1 MFTGFIITLLGLA
14 ITYLGFIIT
23 LLGLAI
29 TYLGFII
36 TLLGLAITYLGIIKM
51 SVKKNT
57 INKTP
62 SVKLVRK
69 ANNLVEGKYRFDIWE
84 MRVFTK
90 MLTMI
95 LPSDEDFK
103 EYRIYLKEVIDDF
116 NLSADKQS
124 YKLLKE
130 GAIKLMK
137 KEIKIIRD
145 TDEGEK
151 EFLTHIAV
159 GLDSF
164 TNRTQGSYVDISF
177 HPKMK
182 PFLLQLQTQ
191 FLMYDVRNVLQL
203 QSSYSVRIYEL
214 LKQYEKIG
222 KRIFTVDDLK
232 ETLAV
237 MDKYPLYANF
247 KQRIIMKAQEDL
259 ATYTDIRFTFEEIKK
274 GRAIQSIIFT
284 IKSNKVIVEERKL
297 LAPIINNI
305 FEENSSNVQIY
316 NLIKEFPGVNQNTI
330 NEWFTKYN
338 HEYIVERVNIL
349 LKQIN
354 KGKDIKN
361 PMGYL
366 QKLMMQETLYA
377 ILDDSTMSKT
387 EKNSINKTVDK
398 KIKEKIGELE
408 NLKIFYYETQ
418 NQIIN
423 EFLLKNEH
431 EKKRVLEFIQLNP
444 HYDGEISLNE
454 NLKRVALIAIINTK
468 IREIY
473 PQLFVSIDSKY
484 VEHEKAIKND
494 LRELG
499 WVG

>member
-1 MFTGFIITLLGLA
+1 MGD
-14 ITYLGFIIT
+14 
-23 LLGLAI
+23 
-29 TYLGFII
+29 
-36 TLLGLAITYLGIIKM
+36 
-51 SVKKNT
+51 KKNT
-57 INKTP
+57 VIKNQ

-69 ANNLVEGKYRFDIWE
+69 SNNLVEGKYRFDIWE

-116 NLSADKQS
+116 NLASDKQS
-124 YKLLKE
+124 YKLLKD

-164 TNRTQGSYVDISF
+164 TSKTQGSYVDISF

-191 FLMYDVRNVLQL
+191 FLMYDVRNILQL

-222 KRIFTVDDLK
+222 KRTFSIDDLK

-247 KQRIIMKAQEDL
+247 KQRIIIKAQEDL
-259 ATYTDIRFTFEEIKK
+259 AAYTDIRFTFEEVKK
-274 GRAIQSIIFT
+274 GRSIHSIVFT
-284 IKSNKVIVEERKL
+284 IKSNKSIVEERKL
-297 LAPIINNI
+297 LTPIIAKV
-305 FEENSSNVQIY
+305 FEENVNSLEIY
-316 NLIKEFPGVNQNTI
+316 NLVKEFPGVNQGTI
-330 NEWFTKYN
+330 NEWFSKYN
-338 HEYIVERVNIL
+338 QEHIVERINIL
-349 LKQIN
+349 LKQLA
-354 KGKDIKN
+354 KGKEIKN

-366 QKLMMQETLYA
+366 QKLMSQETLFTGFEEKKLTNIVTKRA
-377 ILDDSTMSKT
+377 INNQ
-387 EKNSINKTVDK
+387 EKN
-398 KIKEKIGELE
+398 IKEKINELE
-408 NLKIFYYETQ
+408 ELKIFYYQTQ

-423 EFLLKNEH
+423 EYLSTNEK
-431 EKKRVLEFIQLNP
+431 EKIQLLEFIKLSP
-444 HYDGEISLNE
+444 HYDVNLNLEE
-454 NLKRVALIAIINTK
+454 NLKRVTLIALINTK
-468 IREIY
+468 FRDTY
-473 PQLFVSIDSKY
+473 PQLFTELDKKY
-484 VEHEKAIKND
+484 NDNESAIKKSLKD
-494 LRELG
+494 LG
-499 WVG
+499 YNW

>member
-1 MFTGFIITLLGLA
+1 
-14 ITYLGFIIT
+14 
-23 LLGLAI
+23 
-29 TYLGFII
+29 
-36 TLLGLAITYLGIIKM
+36 M
-51 SVKKNT
+51 SSKKNT
-57 INKTP
+57 VIKNQ

-69 ANNLVEGKYRFDIWE
+69 SNNLVEGKYRFDIWE

-116 NLSADKQS
+116 NLAADKQS
-124 YKLLKE
+124 YKLLKD

-164 TNRTQGSYVDISF
+164 TSKTQGSYVDISF

-191 FLMYDVRNVLQL
+191 FLMYDVRNILQL

-222 KRIFTVDDLK
+222 KRTFSIDDLK

-237 MDKYPLYANF
+237 MNKYPLYANF

-259 ATYTDIRFTFEEIKK
+259 ETYTDIRFTFEEVKK
-274 GRAIQSIIFT
+274 GRSIHSIVFT
-284 IKSNKVIVEERKL
+284 IKSNKSIVEERKL
-297 LAPIINNI
+297 LTPIITKIFDENVNNT
-305 FEENSSNVQIY
+305 EVY
-316 NLIKEFPGVNQNTI
+316 NLVKEFPGVNQNTV
-330 NEWFTKYN
+330 NDWFNKYN
-338 HEYIVERVNIL
+338 QEYIIERINIL
-349 LKQIN
+349 LKQLA
-354 KGKDIKN
+354 KGKKIKN

-366 QKLMMQETLYA
+366 QKLMLQETLF
-377 ILDDSTMSKT
+377 TGFEEKT
-387 EKNSINKTVDK
+387 SIKPEARKTNKNLEKSMKD
-398 KIKEKIGELE
+398 KIKELEEL
-408 NLKIFYYETQ
+408 KVFYYETQ
-418 NQIIN
+418 NQIVN
-423 EFLLKNEH
+423 EFLLANSTENNQ
-431 EKKRVLEFIQLNP
+431 VLEFIKLSP
-444 HYDGEISLNE
+444 HYDVNQSLE
-454 NLKRVALIAIINTK
+454 DNLQRVTLVALINTK
-468 IREIY
+468 VRDSY
-473 PQLFVSIDSKY
+473 PKLFVELDKKY
-484 VEHEKAIKND
+484 VEHENAIKNN
-494 LRELG
+494 LKVLG
-499 WVG
+499 YNG

>member
-1 MFTGFIITLLGLA
+1 
-14 ITYLGFIIT
+14 
-23 LLGLAI
+23 
-29 TYLGFII
+29 
-36 TLLGLAITYLGIIKM
+36 M
-51 SVKKNT
+51 SDKKNSM
-57 INKTP
+57 IKNQ

-69 ANNLVEGKYRFDIWE
+69 SNNLVEGKYRFDIWE

-103 EYRIYLKEVIDDF
+103 EYRIYLKDVIDDF

-124 YKLLKE
+124 YKLLKD

-164 TNRTQGSYVDISF
+164 TSKTQGSYIDISF

-191 FLMYDVRNVLQL
+191 FLMYDVRNILQL

-222 KRIFTVDDLK
+222 KRTFSIDDLK

-259 ATYTDIRFTFEEIKK
+259 EAYTDIRFTFEEVKK
-274 GRAIQSIIFT
+274 GRSIHSLVFT
-284 IKSNKVIVEERKL
+284 IKSNKSIVEERKL
-297 LAPIINNI
+297 LTPIITKIFDENI
-305 FEENSSNVQIY
+305 HYTEIY
-316 NLIKEFPGVNQNTI
+316 NLVKEFPGANQNTV
-330 NEWFTKYN
+330 NEWFSKYN
-338 HEYIVERVNIL
+338 REYIVQRVNIL
-349 LKQIN
+349 LKQLS
-354 KGKDIKN
+354 KGKEIKN

-366 QKLMMQETLYA
+366 QKLMLQE
-377 ILDDSTMSKT
+377 ILFTGLEEKELTKPETKKT
-387 EKNSINKTVDK
+387 NKEVENIVTE
-398 KIKEKIGELE
+398 KIKELEEL
-408 NLKIFYYETQ
+408 KVFYYETQ

-423 EFLLKNEH
+423 EFLLNNEV
-431 EKKRVLEFIQLNP
+431 EKSKILEFIQLNP
-444 HYDGEISLNE
+444 HYDGNQSLEE
-454 NLKRVALIAIINTK
+454 NLQRVTVVALINMKVRDSYPKLFT
-468 IREIY
+468 EIDKK
-473 PQLFVSIDSKY
+473 FI
-484 VEHEKAIKND
+484 EHEKGIKNS
-494 LRELG
+494 LKNLG
-499 WVG
+499 YKG

>member
-1 MFTGFIITLLGLA
+1 MGD
-14 ITYLGFIIT
+14 
-23 LLGLAI
+23 
-29 TYLGFII
+29 
-36 TLLGLAITYLGIIKM
+36 
-51 SVKKNT
+51 KKT
-57 INKTP
+57 ILNRNQ

-124 YKLLKE
+124 YKLLKD

-164 TNRTQGSYVDISF
+164 TSKTQGSYVDISF

-222 KRIFTVDDLK
+222 KRTFSVDDLK

-247 KQRIIMKAQEDL
+247 KQRIIVKAQEDL
-259 ATYTDIRFTFEEIKK
+259 AAYTDVKFTFEEIKK
-274 GRAIQSIIFT
+274 GRAIHSIVFT
-284 IKSNKVIVEERKL
+284 IKSNKSVVEKRKL
-297 LAPIINNI
+297 VTPIIAKV
-305 FEENSSNVQIY
+305 FEENANNIEIY
-316 NLIKEFPGVNQNTI
+316 NLVKEFPGVNQSTI
-330 NEWFTKYN
+330 NEWFNKFN
-338 HEYIVERVNIL
+338 QEYIVERINIL
-349 LKQIN
+349 LRQVA
-354 KGKDIKN
+354 KGKEIKN

-366 QKLMMQETLYA
+366 QKLMLQETLFTGFEEKT
-377 ILDDSTMSKT
+377 STKLNLKRT
-387 EKNSINKTVDK
+387 IKNN
-398 KIKEKIGELE
+398 EKIINEKLKELE
-408 NLKIFYYETQ
+408 ELKKFQYETQ

-423 EFLLKNEH
+423 DFLLTNSNQ
-431 EKKRVLEFIQLNP
+431 KKQILEFIQLSP
-444 HYDGEISLNE
+444 HYDGNLSLEE
-454 NLKRVALIAIINTK
+454 NLQRVTLVAIINTK
-468 IREIY
+468 VRDNF
-473 PQLFVSIDSKY
+473 PQLFIELDKKY
-484 VEHEKAIKND
+484 LEYESFIKNT
-494 LRELG
+494 LKELG
-499 WVG
+499 YKG

>member
-1 MFTGFIITLLGLA
+1 MND
-14 ITYLGFIIT
+14 
-23 LLGLAI
+23 
-29 TYLGFII
+29 
-36 TLLGLAITYLGIIKM
+36 
-51 SVKKNT
+51 KKNT
-57 INKTP
+57 VIKNQ

-69 ANNLVEGKYRFDIWE
+69 SNNLVEGKYRFDIWE

-95 LPSDEDFK
+95 LPNDEDFK

-116 NLSADKQS
+116 NLAADKQS
-124 YKLLKE
+124 YKLLKD

-164 TNRTQGSYVDISF
+164 TSKTQGSYVDISF

-191 FLMYDVRNVLQL
+191 FLMYDVRNILQL

-222 KRIFTVDDLK
+222 KRTFSIDDLK

-237 MDKYPLYANF
+237 VDKYPLYANF

-259 ATYTDIRFTFEEIKK
+259 MAFTDIRFTFEEVKK
-274 GRAIQSIIFT
+274 GRSIHSIIFT
-284 IKSNKVIVEERKL
+284 IKSNKSIVEERKL
-297 LAPIINNI
+297 LNPIITKIFDENANI
-305 FEENSSNVQIY
+305 VEIY
-316 NLIKEFPGVNQNTI
+316 NLIKEFPGANQNTI
-330 NEWFTKYN
+330 NDWFNKYN
-338 HEYIVERVNIL
+338 QDYIVERINIL
-349 LKQIN
+349 LKQLA
-354 KGKDIKN
+354 KGKEIKN

-366 QKLMMQETLYA
+366 QKLMIQETLFTGFEEKPF
-377 ILDDSTMSKT
+377 IQPEGKKVNKNRENTIT
-387 EKNSINKTVDK
+387 EKM
-398 KIKEKIGELE
+398 KELDT
-408 NLKIFYYETQ
+408 LKVFYYETQ

-423 EFLLKNEH
+423 EFLLANEKEKNQI
-431 EKKRVLEFIQLNP
+431 LDFIQSSP
-444 HYDGEISLNE
+444 HYDANQSIE
-454 NLKRVALIAIINTK
+454 NNLQRVALIAVINTK
-468 IREIY
+468 VRNTH
-473 PQLFVSIDSKY
+473 PQLFSEIDRKY
-484 VEHEKAIKND
+484 LKHEIMIKNS
-494 LRELG
+494 LKELG
-499 WVG
+499 YKE

>member
-1 MFTGFIITLLGLA
+1 MNE
-14 ITYLGFIIT
+14 
-23 LLGLAI
+23 
-29 TYLGFII
+29 
-36 TLLGLAITYLGIIKM
+36 
-51 SVKKNT
+51 KKNT
-57 INKTP
+57 VVKNQ

-69 ANNLVEGKYRFDIWE
+69 SNNLVEGKYRFDIWE

-116 NLSADKQS
+116 NLATDKQS
-124 YKLLKE
+124 YKLLKN

-151 EFLTHIAV
+151 EFLTYIAV

-164 TNRTQGSYVDISF
+164 TSKTQGSYVDISF

-191 FLMYDVRNVLQL
+191 FLMYDVRNILQL

-222 KRIFTVDDLK
+222 KRTFSIDDLK

-259 ATYTDIRFTFEEIKK
+259 EAFTDIKFTFEEVKK
-274 GRAIQSIIFT
+274 GRSIHSIVFT
-284 IKSNKVIVEERKL
+284 IKSNKLIVEERKL
-297 LAPIINNI
+297 LTPIISKIFDENI
-305 FEENSSNVQIY
+305 NINEIY
-316 NLIKEFPGVNQNTI
+316 NLIKEFPGVNYSTVND
-330 NEWFTKYN
+330 WFLKYN
-338 HEYIVERVNIL
+338 QEYIVERINIL
-349 LKQIN
+349 LKQLA
-354 KGKDIKN
+354 KGKEIKN

-366 QKLMMQETLYA
+366 QKLMLQETLFTE
-377 ILDDSTMSKT
+377 LQNKNSVVLETKKT
-387 EKNSINKTVDK
+387 PKNLEKNITA
-398 KIKEKIGELE
+398 KIKELEEL
-408 NLKIFYYETQ
+408 KVFYYETQ

-423 EFLLKNEH
+423 EFLLNNNE
-431 EKKRVLEFIQLNP
+431 EKSQILDYIQLSP
-444 HYDGEISLNE
+444 HYDANQSLE
-454 NLKRVALIAIINTK
+454 NNLRRVSLVAVINTK
-468 IREIY
+468 VRNLYPKLFEEI
-473 PQLFVSIDSKY
+473 DEKY
-484 VEHEKAIKND
+484 FENESVIKNSLRD
-494 LRELG
+494 LGDNE
-499 WVG
+499 

>member
-1 MFTGFIITLLGLA
+1 
-14 ITYLGFIIT
+14 
-23 LLGLAI
+23 
-29 TYLGFII
+29 
-36 TLLGLAITYLGIIKM
+36 M
-51 SVKKNT
+51 SEKKNT
-57 INKTP
+57 INRTQ

-124 YKLLKE
+124 YKLLKD
-130 GAIKLMK
+130 GAVKLMK

-164 TNRTQGSYVDISF
+164 TSRTQGSYVDISF

-182 PFLLQLQTQ
+182 PFLLQLQSQ

-222 KRIFTVDDLK
+222 KRTFSVDDLK

-259 ATYTDIRFTFEEIKK
+259 ATFTDIRFTFEEIKK

-284 IKSNKVIVEERKL
+284 IKSNKAIVEERKL
-297 LAPIINNI
+297 LAPILTKI
-305 FEENSSNVQIY
+305 FDENSSNIEIY

-330 NEWFTKYN
+330 NDWFMKYN
-338 HEYIVERVNIL
+338 QAYIVERVNIL
-349 LKQIN
+349 LKQLS

-366 QKLMMQETLYA
+366 QKLMLQETLFTA
-377 ILDDSTMSKT
+377 VEEKTQIKSATNKISKT
-387 EKNSINKTVDK
+387 SDKN
-398 KIKEKIGELE
+398 IKEKIKELE
-408 NLKIFYYETQ
+408 ELKIFYYESQ

-423 EFLLKNEH
+423 EFLLINSKEN
-431 EKKRVLEFIQLNP
+431 KRVLEYIQLSP
-444 HYDGEISLNE
+444 HYNGDLNLEE
-454 NLKRVALIAIINTK
+454 NLQRVTLIAIINTK
-468 IREIY
+468 VRESY
-473 PQLFVSIDSKY
+473 PQLFVDIDRKFL
-484 VEHEKAIKND
+484 ENEKAIKNQ
-494 LRELG
+494 LQEMGWRE
-499 WVG
+499 

>member
-1 MFTGFIITLLGLA
+1 MTNNKKTA
-14 ITYLGFIIT
+14 
-23 LLGLAI
+23 
-29 TYLGFII
+29 
-36 TLLGLAITYLGIIKM
+36 
-51 SVKKNT
+51 VKNQ
-57 INKTP
+57 

-69 ANNLVEGKYRFDIWE
+69 SNNLVEGKYRFDIWE

-116 NLSADKQS
+116 NLAADKQS
-124 YKLLKE
+124 YKLLKD

-164 TNRTQGSYVDISF
+164 TSKTQGSYIDISF

-191 FLMYDVRNVLQL
+191 FLMYDVRNILQL

-222 KRIFTVDDLK
+222 KRTFTIEDLK

-259 ATYTDIRFTFEEIKK
+259 MAFTDIRFTFEEVKK
-274 GRAIQSIIFT
+274 GRAIHSIIFT
-284 IKSNKVIVEERKL
+284 IKSNKSIVEERKL
-297 LAPIINNI
+297 LTPIITKIFDENANNI
-305 FEENSSNVQIY
+305 EIY
-316 NLIKEFPGVNQNTI
+316 NLIKEFPGANQNTV
-330 NEWFTKYN
+330 NDWFDKYN
-338 HEYIVERVNIL
+338 RDYIVERINIL
-349 LKQIN
+349 LKQLA

-366 QKLMMQETLYA
+366 QKLMLQETLFTGFEEKPS
-377 ILDDSTMSKT
+377 IQPEVRKKHKEIEKT
-387 EKNSINKTVDK
+387 ITE
-398 KIKEKIGELE
+398 KIKELE
-408 NLKIFYYETQ
+408 ALKVFYYETQ

-423 EFLLKNEH
+423 EFLLANSH
-431 EKKRVLEFIQLNP
+431 EKKQVLEFIQLSP
-444 HYDGEISLNE
+444 HYDISQSLEE
-454 NLKRVALIAIINTK
+454 NLQRVALIAVINTK
-468 IREIY
+468 VRSSHPTLFSEI
-473 PQLFVSIDSKY
+473 DKKY
-484 VEHEKAIKND
+484 LEHEMAIKSS
-494 LRELG
+494 LKALG
-499 WVG
+499 YKG

>member
-1 MFTGFIITLLGLA
+1 MN
-14 ITYLGFIIT
+14 
-23 LLGLAI
+23 
-29 TYLGFII
+29 
-36 TLLGLAITYLGIIKM
+36 
-51 SVKKNT
+51 SKKNT
-57 INKTP
+57 IVKNQ

-69 ANNLVEGKYRFDIWE
+69 SNNLVEGKYRFDIWE

-116 NLSADKQS
+116 NLAADKQS
-124 YKLLKE
+124 YKLLKD

-164 TNRTQGSYVDISF
+164 TSKTQGSYVDISF

-191 FLMYDVRNVLQL
+191 FLMYDVRNILQL

-222 KRIFTVDDLK
+222 KRTFSIDDLK

-259 ATYTDIRFTFEEIKK
+259 EAFTDIRFTFEEIKK
-274 GRAIQSIIFT
+274 GRSINSIVFT
-284 IKSNKVIVEERKL
+284 IKSNKSIVDERKIL
-297 LAPIINNI
+297 TPTITKIFDENVNNI
-305 FEENSSNVQIY
+305 EIY
-316 NLIKEFPGVNQNTI
+316 NLIKEFPGVNQNTV
-330 NEWFTKYN
+330 NDWFNKYN
-338 HEYIVERVNIL
+338 REYIIERINIL
-349 LKQIN
+349 LKQIS
-354 KGKDIKN
+354 KGKEIKN

-366 QKLMMQETLYA
+366 QKLMLQETLF
-377 ILDDSTMSKT
+377 TGFEEKT
-387 EKNSINKTVDK
+387 SIKPEINKTNKNLEKSVTDK
-398 KIKEKIGELE
+398 MKELE
-408 NLKIFYYETQ
+408 ELKVFYYETQ
-418 NQIIN
+418 NQIVN
-423 EFLLKNEH
+423 EFLLTNNSEKNQ
-431 EKKRVLEFIQLNP
+431 VLEFIQLSP
-444 HYDGEISLNE
+444 HYDVNQSVED
-454 NLKRVALIAIINTK
+454 NLQRVTLVALINTK
-468 IREIY
+468 VRDSY
-473 PQLFVSIDSKY
+473 PKLFVELDKKY
-484 VEHEKAIKND
+484 SEHENVIKNN
-494 LRELG
+494 LKVLG
-499 WVG
+499 YNG

>member
-1 MFTGFIITLLGLA
+1 MTNNKKTA
-14 ITYLGFIIT
+14 I
-23 LLGLAI
+23 
-29 TYLGFII
+29 
-36 TLLGLAITYLGIIKM
+36 
-51 SVKKNT
+51 KNQ
-57 INKTP
+57 

-69 ANNLVEGKYRFDIWE
+69 SNNLVEGKYRFDIWE

-116 NLSADKQS
+116 NLAADKQS
-124 YKLLKE
+124 YKLLKD

-164 TNRTQGSYVDISF
+164 TSKTQGSYIDISF

-191 FLMYDVRNVLQL
+191 FLMYDVRNILQL

-222 KRIFTVDDLK
+222 KRTFTIEDLK

-259 ATYTDIRFTFEEIKK
+259 MAFTDIRFTFEEVKK
-274 GRAIQSIIFT
+274 GRAIHSIIFT
-284 IKSNKVIVEERKL
+284 IKSNKSIVEERKL
-297 LAPIINNI
+297 LTPIITKIFDENANNI
-305 FEENSSNVQIY
+305 EIY
-316 NLIKEFPGVNQNTI
+316 NLIKEFPGANQNTV
-330 NEWFTKYN
+330 NDWFNKYN
-338 HEYIVERVNIL
+338 RDYIVERINIL
-349 LKQIN
+349 LKQLA
-354 KGKDIKN
+354 KSKDIKN

-366 QKLMMQETLYA
+366 QKLMLQETLF
-377 ILDDSTMSKT
+377 TGFEEKT
-387 EKNSINKTVDK
+387 SIQPEVRKKHKEIEKTITE
-398 KIKEKIGELE
+398 KIKELE
-408 NLKIFYYETQ
+408 ALKVFYYETQ

-423 EFLLKNEH
+423 EFLLANSH
-431 EKKRVLEFIQLNP
+431 EKKQVLEFIQLSP
-444 HYDGEISLNE
+444 HYDISQSLEE
-454 NLKRVALIAIINTK
+454 NLQRVALIAVINTK
-468 IREIY
+468 VRSSHPTLFSEI
-473 PQLFVSIDSKY
+473 DKKY
-484 VEHEKAIKND
+484 LEHEMAIKSS
-494 LRELG
+494 LKALG
-499 WVG
+499 YKG

>member
-1 MFTGFIITLLGLA
+1 MTNNKKTA
-14 ITYLGFIIT
+14 
-23 LLGLAI
+23 
-29 TYLGFII
+29 
-36 TLLGLAITYLGIIKM
+36 
-51 SVKKNT
+51 VKNQ
-57 INKTP
+57 

-69 ANNLVEGKYRFDIWE
+69 SNNLVEGKYRFDIWE

-116 NLSADKQS
+116 NLAADKQS
-124 YKLLKE
+124 YKLLKD

-164 TNRTQGSYVDISF
+164 TSKTQGSYVDISF

-191 FLMYDVRNVLQL
+191 FLMYDVRNILQL

-222 KRIFTVDDLK
+222 KRTFTIEDLK

-259 ATYTDIRFTFEEIKK
+259 MAFTDIRFTFEEVKK
-274 GRAIQSIIFT
+274 GRAIHSIIFT
-284 IKSNKVIVEERKL
+284 IKSNKSIVEERKL
-297 LAPIINNI
+297 LTPIITKIFDENTNNI
-305 FEENSSNVQIY
+305 EIY
-316 NLIKEFPGVNQNTI
+316 NLIKEFPGANQNTV
-330 NEWFTKYN
+330 NDWFNKYN
-338 HEYIVERVNIL
+338 RDYIVERINIL
-349 LKQIN
+349 LKQLA
-354 KGKDIKN
+354 KSKDIKN

-366 QKLMMQETLYA
+366 QKLMLQETLF
-377 ILDDSTMSKT
+377 TGFEEKPSKQPEVRKKHKEIEKTIT
-387 EKNSINKTVDK
+387 E
-398 KIKEKIGELE
+398 KIKELE
-408 NLKIFYYETQ
+408 ALKVFYYETQ

-423 EFLLKNEH
+423 EFLLANSH
-431 EKKRVLEFIQLNP
+431 EKKQVLEFIQLSP
-444 HYDGEISLNE
+444 HYDISQSLEE
-454 NLKRVALIAIINTK
+454 NLQRVALIAVINTK
-468 IREIY
+468 VRSSHPTLFSEI
-473 PQLFVSIDSKY
+473 DKKY
-484 VEHEKAIKND
+484 LEHEMAIKSS
-494 LRELG
+494 LKALG
-499 WVG
+499 YKG

>member
-1 MFTGFIITLLGLA
+1 MN
-14 ITYLGFIIT
+14 
-23 LLGLAI
+23 
-29 TYLGFII
+29 
-36 TLLGLAITYLGIIKM
+36 KQ
-51 SVKKNT
+51 KNT
-57 INKTP
+57 VLKNQ

-69 ANNLVEGKYRFDIWE
+69 SNNLVEGKYRFDIWE

-116 NLSADKQS
+116 NIAADKQS

-164 TNRTQGSYVDISF
+164 TSKTHGSYVDISF

-191 FLMYDVRNVLQL
+191 FLMYDVRNILQL

-222 KRIFTVDDLK
+222 RRTFSIDDLK

-259 ATYTDIRFTFEEIKK
+259 EVFTDIKFTFEEIKK
-274 GRAIQSIIFT
+274 GRSIHSIVFN
-284 IKSNKVIVEERKL
+284 IKSNKSVVEERKL
-297 LAPIINNI
+297 LTPIITKVFDENASNI
-305 FEENSSNVQIY
+305 EVY
-316 NLIKEFPGVNQNTI
+316 NLVKEFPGVNQNTI
-330 NEWFTKYN
+330 NEWFNKYSQA
-338 HEYIVERVNIL
+338 YIVERINIL
-349 LKQIN
+349 LKQLA
-354 KGKDIKN
+354 KGKEIKN

-366 QKLMMQETLYA
+366 QKLMLQETLFTGFEEKTLVKPKEKKNNNHVGK
-377 ILDDSTMSKT
+377 IIT
-387 EKNSINKTVDK
+387 EKID
-398 KIKEKIGELE
+398 ELE
-408 NLKIFYYETQ
+408 SLKVFYYETQ

-423 EFLLKNEH
+423 EFLLANKNE
-431 EKKRVLEFIQLNP
+431 KNQILEFIQLSP
-444 HYDGEISLNE
+444 HYNANQSLEE
-454 NLKRVALIAIINTK
+454 NLQRATLIAMINNK
-468 IREIY
+468 IRSSHPMLFLEI
-473 PQLFVSIDSKY
+473 DKKY
-484 VEHEKAIKND
+484 LEHEKVIKNVLKD
-494 LRELG
+494 LG
-499 WVG
+499 YKG